1 MVSGLSHKEASEKG
15 QCLMKE
21 KVPWEEG
28 VSLCKEQGSKAH
40 HGHLVAAEG
49 GFQMLQG
56 LEGTP

>member
-1 MVSGLSHKEASEKG
+1 MVRGLGHKEASEEG
-15 QCLMKE
+15 QCWIKE
-21 KVPWEEG
+21 RVPWEGG
-28 VSLCKEQGSKAH
+28 VFLCEEQESKAH